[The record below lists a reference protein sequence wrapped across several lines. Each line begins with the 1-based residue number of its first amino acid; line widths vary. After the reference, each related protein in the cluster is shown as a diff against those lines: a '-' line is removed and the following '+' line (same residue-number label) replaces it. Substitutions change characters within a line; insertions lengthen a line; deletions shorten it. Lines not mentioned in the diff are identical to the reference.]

1 MDLLSN
7 GHRQEREGVHVSE
20 TRSQVHKQGA
30 SQPVPAHTGQF
41 ALLGQRRFAPFFMT
55 QFLGAAN
62 DNLFKFAFTVLVTY
76 QLHVQWLQP
85 QMAGLVIAALFILPF
100 VLMSATAGQ
109 WADKYDK
116 ALIMRGVK
124 LLEVAI
130 MIVAGV
136 GFWFQIVPLLL
147 ACVFM
152 MGLHST
158 FFGPVKYAYLPQHLS
173 EHELTGGNGM
183 VEMGTFVAILLGN
196 VGGGLMMGIPETGVH
211 WVAGSCFTVAVIGW
225 LVSIRIP
232 ASPSADPGLKLNWN
246 PVTETWRNLKLA
258 AEYPSVFRSLLG
270 ISWMWFFGAVFLSQ
284 FPSFAKEVMG
294 GNTEVA
300 SLLLVVFSVGI
311 AVGSLLC
318 ETFSHRQVEIG
329 LVPIGAVGMSVFA
342 FDLYLASKGMAHGAG
357 PLLTV
362 GEFVAKPGTLRVM
375 IDLGLLAFSAGLYS
389 VPMYALIQLRAK
401 PSHRARIIAANN
413 ILNALFMIV
422 SSLMAGALLAAKFSI
437 PEVFGVTA
445 LLNVLVVG
453 YVFWL
458 MPEYIVRL
466 VMLVVTRIVYRL
478 KVRGEE
484 NLPTDGAAILV
495 CNHVS
500 FADAVILG
508 VCSPRPMVFIMDHR
522 IFKTPGIGGFFR
534 AVKAIPIA
542 PQKEDPQ
549 AYELAFERARAVL
562 RDGDLL
568 CLFPE
573 GAITR
578 DGKMQPFKAGIMK
591 ILETNPVPVIPS
603 ALHNLWGSSFSRIDG
618 VVMAK
623 PLRRGLF
630 NRIGLVVGPPMA
642 PEDVTPERLQT
653 RVQALLEEP
662 MPT

>member
-1 MDLLSN
+1 MSDTS
-7 GHRQEREGVHVSE
+7 
-20 TRSQVHKQGA
+20 TRAVGIDHAQHA
-30 SQPVPAHTGQF
+30 QPTGQF
-41 ALLGQRRFAPFFMT
+41 ALLSQKRFAPFFLT

-76 QLHVQWLQP
+76 QLNVSWLEP
-85 QMAGLVIAALFILPF
+85 KMAGLVIGALFILPF
-100 VLMSATAGQ
+100 VLLSATAGQ

-116 ALIMRGVK
+116 GTIMRGVK
-124 LLEVAI
+124 VLEIGV
-130 MIVAGV
+130 MVLAGI
-136 GFWFQIVPLLL
+136 GFWMQLVPLLL
-147 ACVFM
+147 GCVFL

-158 FFGPVKYAYLPQHLS
+158 LFGPVKYAYLPQHLS
-173 EHELTGGNGM
+173 ERELTGGNGM

-211 WVAGSCFTVAVIGW
+211 WVAGSCFAVAVIGW
-225 LVSIRIP
+225 LAALQIP
-232 ASPSADPGLKLNWN
+232 ASPSSDPGLKLNWN
-246 PVTETWRNLKLA
+246 PATETWRNLKLA

-284 FPSFAKEVMG
+284 FPSFAKEVLG

-318 ETFSHRQVEIG
+318 ETFSHRHVEIG

-342 FDLYLASKGMAHGAG
+342 FDLYLASQGLTHEAG
-357 PLLTV
+357 HLMSV
-362 GEFVAKPGTLRVM
+362 SEFVSHHAHWRVM
-375 IDLGLLAFSAGLYS
+375 ADLGLLAFSAGLYS

-422 SSLMAGALLAAKFSI
+422 SSLMAGALLGQGFTI
-437 PEVFGVTA
+437 PQVFGVTA

-466 VMLVVTRIVYRL
+466 VMLFVTRIVYRL
-478 KVRGEE
+478 KVRGDEH
-484 NLPTDGAAILV
+484 LPTDGAAILV

-500 FADAVILG
+500 FVDAVILG
-508 VCSPRPMVFIMDHR
+508 VCSPRPMIFLMDHR
-522 IFKTPGIGGFFR
+522 IFKTPGMGWFFK

-542 PQKEDPQ
+542 PQKENPE
-549 AYELAFERARAVL
+549 AYERAFERARQVL
-562 RDGDLL
+562 KDGDLL

-573 GAITR
+573 GAITK
-578 DGKMQPFKAGIMK
+578 DGQMQPFKPGIMK

-603 ALHNLWGSSFSRIDG
+603 ALHNLWGSTFSRIEG
-618 VVMAK
+618 AAMSK

-630 NRIGLVVGPPMA
+630 NRIGLVVGEPIA
-642 PEDVTPERLQT
+642 PQDVSPEGLQT
-653 RVQALLEEP
+653 RVQALLDEP
-662 MPT
+662 SP

>member
-1 MDLLSN
+1 
-7 GHRQEREGVHVSE
+7 VSE
-20 TRSQVHKQGA
+20 A
-30 SQPVPAHTGQF
+30 STQPSSQF
-41 ALLGQRRFAPFFMT
+41 ALLSQKRFAPFFLT

-76 QLHVQWLQP
+76 QLQVSWLEP
-85 QMAGLVIAALFILPF
+85 KMAGLVIGALFILPF
-100 VLMSATAGQ
+100 VLLSATAGQ

-124 LLEVAI
+124 VLEVGV
-130 MIVAGV
+130 MVVAGV
-136 GFWFQIVPLLL
+136 GFWFQQVPLLL
-147 ACVFM
+147 ACVFL

-173 EHELTGGNGM
+173 ERELTGGNGM

-196 VGGGLMMGIPETGVH
+196 VGGGLMMGIPETGAH
-211 WVAGSCFTVAVIGW
+211 WVAGSCFAVAVIGW
-225 LVSIRIP
+225 LVALRIP
-232 ASPSADPGLKLNWN
+232 ASPSSDPGLKLNWN
-246 PVTETWRNLKLA
+246 PATETWRNLKLA

-284 FPSFAKEVMG
+284 FPSFAKEVLG

-311 AVGSLLC
+311 AAGSLLC
-318 ETFSHRQVEIG
+318 ETFSHRHVEIG

-342 FDLYLASKGMAHGAG
+342 FDLYLASQGVTHQSGVLM
-357 PLLTV
+357 TV
-362 GEFVAKPGTLRVM
+362 GEFVAQPAHWRVM
-375 IDLGLLAFSAGLYS
+375 ADLGLLAFSAGLYS

-422 SSLMAGALLAAKFSI
+422 SSLMAGAMLGAGMSI
-437 PEVFGVTA
+437 PQVFGVTA

-466 VMLVVTRIVYRL
+466 VMLLVTRIVYRL
-478 KVRGEE
+478 KVRGDAH
-484 NLPTDGAAILV
+484 LPTDGAAILV

-500 FADAVILG
+500 FVDAVILG
-508 VCSPRPMVFIMDHR
+508 VCSPRPMIFIMDHR
-522 IFKTPGIGGFFR
+522 IFKTPGMGWFFK

-542 PQKEDPQ
+542 PQKEDPE
-549 AYELAFERARAVL
+549 AYERAFERARQVL
-562 RDGDLL
+562 ADGELL

-573 GAITR
+573 GAITKN
-578 DGKMQPFKAGIMK
+578 GQLQPFKAGIMK

-603 ALHNLWGSSFSRIDG
+603 ALHNLWGSTFSRIDG
-618 VVMAK
+618 AAMTK

-630 NRIGLVVGPPMA
+630 NRIGLVVGEPMA
-642 PEDVTPERLQT
+642 PQDVTPEKLQVK
-653 RVQALLEEP
+653 VQALLDEP
-662 MPT
+662 TP